1 MTLSL
6 QSPSYRQ
13 LKDDRKA
20 GLVMRCYTIV
30 RQVTEWHGRCDV
42 PELVQTEMTATA
54 RTPITILTGFL
65 GAGKTSLLSRLL
77 RDPRFSDT
85 AVVINEFGEV
95 GLDHLLVEHLAEEP
109 VVEMACAARCA
120 GTSAARSPCSATA
133 RSRARFR
140 SSRA

>member
-1 MTLSL
+1 
-6 QSPSYRQ
+6 
-13 LKDDRKA
+13 
-20 GLVMRCYTIV
+20 MRCYTIV

-109 VVEMACAARCA
+109 VVEM
-120 GTSAARSPCSATA
+120 TSGCLCCTVRRMSPRT
-133 RSRARFR
+133 RRR
-140 SSRA
+140 